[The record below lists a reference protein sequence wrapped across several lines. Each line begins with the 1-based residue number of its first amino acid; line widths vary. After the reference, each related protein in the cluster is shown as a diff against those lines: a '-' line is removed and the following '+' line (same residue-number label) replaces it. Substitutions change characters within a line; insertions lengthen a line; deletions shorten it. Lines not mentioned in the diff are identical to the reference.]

1 MIIFVFMKE
10 SRYRKI
16 NIKNKKILLIISII
30 FLAVFIDQIAKE
42 IIIKNIFNS
51 SIEIIKGF
59 LSFTY
64 VENTGGAYGIGSN
77 NILMFIIINV
87 IIIGIL
93 IKFVISKREE
103 ISTILLVAIS
113 LIIAGGMGNLID
125 RIFRGYVV
133 DFIDINPVFKYPVFN
148 IADIFVVT
156 GCIVIAID
164 LIYRT
169 IKSENQEKKWR
180 NIK

>member
-1 MIIFVFMKE
+1 MKTIIFVFTKE

-16 NIKNKKILLIISII
+16 NIKNKKILFIVFIILISIC
-30 FLAVFIDQIAKE
+30 IDQIVKQV
-42 IIIKNIFNS
+42 IIKNILNS
-51 SIEIIKGF
+51 SIEIINGVLNF
-59 LSFTY
+59 IY

-93 IKFVISKREE
+93 MKFVISKRDE
-103 ISTILLVAIS
+103 INNALLIAIS
-113 LIIAGGMGNLID
+113 LIIAGGIGNLID
-125 RIFRGYVV
+125 RIFRGYVI

-169 IKSENQEKKWR
+169 IKSKTRRKNEG
-180 NIK
+180 I

>member
-1 MIIFVFMKE
+1 MKE
-10 SRYRKI
+10 SRYKKI
-16 NIKNKKILLIISII
+16 NIKNKKILFIVFIILISIC
-30 FLAVFIDQIAKE
+30 IDQIVKQV
-42 IIIKNIFNS
+42 IIKNILNS
-51 SIEIIKGF
+51 SIEIINGV
-59 LSFTY
+59 LNFTY

-93 IKFVISKREE
+93 MKFVISKRDE
-103 ISTILLVAIS
+103 INNALLIAIS
-113 LIIAGGMGNLID
+113 LIIAGGIGNLID
-125 RIFRGYVV
+125 RIFRGYVI

-169 IKSENQEKKWR
+169 IKSKN
-180 NIK
+180 

>member
-1 MIIFVFMKE
+1 MIIFVFTKE

-16 NIKNKKILLIISII
+16 NIKNKKKLLIIFIIIISIC
-30 FLAVFIDQIAKE
+30 IDQIAKQ

-51 SIEIIKGF
+51 SIEIIKGV
-59 LSFTY
+59 LNFTY

-93 IKFVISKREE
+93 MKFVISKKDE
-103 ISTILLVAIS
+103 IGTILLVAIS

-148 IADIFVVT
+148 ISDIFIVL
-156 GCIVIAID
+156 GCITITIE
-164 LIYRT
+164 LIYNT
-169 IKSENQEKKWR
+169 IKSKNQEKK
-180 NIK
+180 

>member
-1 MIIFVFMKE
+1 MKNYMKTIIFVFTKE

-16 NIKNKKILLIISII
+16 NIKNKKILFIVFIILISIC
-30 FLAVFIDQIAKE
+30 IDQIVKQV
-42 IIIKNIFNS
+42 IIKNILNS
-51 SIEIIKGF
+51 IREIINGV
-59 LSFTY
+59 LNFTY

-93 IKFVISKREE
+93 MKFVISKRDE
-103 ISTILLVAIS
+103 INNALLIAIS
-113 LIIAGGMGNLID
+113 LIIAGGIGNLID
-125 RIFRGYVV
+125 RIFRGYVI

-169 IKSENQEKKWR
+169 IKSKN
-180 NIK
+180 